1 MKVTYVEAA
10 DTWVIGNVSEEEM
23 RSANLMANRYN
34 GFGIKTIVVP
44 DGFEVMRKYQYEKQR
59 PTNSNLSNSNLW
71 AYRTVVGAP
80 IKNPKIA
87 NDLRLI
93 TGVLDDAK
101 EYESIFV
108 LIDEDKFETDL
119 DVLCTALQLLGLGCD
134 IRKNLDKGDRALQI
148 FNKEGIDL

>member
-10 DTWVIGNVSEEEM
+10 DTWVIEHVSEEEM
-23 RSANLMANRYN
+23 SSANLMANRYN

-44 DGFEVMRKYQYEKQR
+44 DGFEVMRKYRHEKQR
-59 PTNSNLSNSNLW
+59 PTDGNIQT
-71 AYRTVVGAP
+71 YKTVVGSP
-80 IKNPKIA
+80 IENPKIA

-108 LIDEDKFETDL
+108 LIDGDRFETDL
-119 DVLCTALQLLGLGCD
+119 EALCTALQLLGLGCD
-134 IRKNLDKGDRALQI
+134 IRKNDKGTRALQI
-148 FNKEGIDL
+148 FNKKGINL

>member
-1 MKVTYVEAA
+1 MKVTYVEVA

-44 DGFEVMRKYQYEKQR
+44 DGFEVMRKYQYKKQR
-59 PTNSNLSNSNLW
+59 ATNSNLGTC
-71 AYRTVVGAP
+71 RTVVGAP

-119 DVLCTALQLLGLGCD
+119 DALCTALQLLGLGCD

>member
-10 DTWVIGNVSEEEM
+10 DTWVIGHVSGEEM
-23 RSANLMANRYN
+23 DKADRMANRYN

-44 DGFEVMRKYQYEKQR
+44 DGFAVMGKYRHEEQE
-59 PTNSNLSNSNLW
+59 PT
-71 AYRTVVGAP
+71 YDPHRICETRIGVP

-93 TGVLDDAK
+93 TSVLDDAK

-108 LIDEDKFETDL
+108 LINEDKFETDL
-119 DVLCTALQLLGLGCD
+119 DALCTALQLLGLGCD

-148 FNKEGIDL
+148 FNKEGINL